1 MRYVKAGQYEKM
13 MELFQKMQQAG
24 MSPNRFTFLPAL
36 NACASLWAIE
46 KGRCVH
52 EEIIQS
58 GYESDVI
65 VGSSLIDMYAK
76 CGSMEDAHSFQQD
89 AHTECHLLDFY
100 DSGICEMWG
109 S

>member
-1 MRYVKAGQYEKM
+1 
-13 MELFQKMQQAG
+13 
-24 MSPNRFTFLPAL
+24 MSPNRFTFLPVL
-36 NACASLWAIE
+36 NGCASLRAIE

-52 EEIIQS
+52 EEIIQT

-76 CGSMEDAHSFQQD
+76 CGSMKD